1 MRYFDYETV
10 AREAKIPPEK
20 MKRLVQLIREEF
32 PKDPLMRELHILR
45 ACMAIRDGHIT
56 LEDALKPEPS
66 RCHRHEVVR
75 LFGRRVDIQRKTS
88 NRPLK
93 RLHTETAAELDAML
107 PSILDKAFKGE
118 LI

>member
-10 AREAKIPPEK
+10 AREAKISPEK

-66 RCHRHEVVR
+66 QA
-75 LFGRRVDIQRKTS
+75 DA
-88 NRPLK
+88 
-93 RLHTETAAELDAML
+93 TET
-107 PSILDKAFKGE
+107 K
-118 LI
+118 

>member
-10 AREAKIPPEK
+10 AHEAKIPPEK

-66 RCHRHEVVR
+66 QADATARSSEVVR
-75 LFGRRVDIQRKTS
+75 LCGRRVDISEENLEQTIEAPAYRDCHRT
-88 NRPLK
+88 R
-93 RLHTETAAELDAML
+93 RYAAFH
-107 PSILDKAFKGE
+107 PRSGI
-118 LI
+118 